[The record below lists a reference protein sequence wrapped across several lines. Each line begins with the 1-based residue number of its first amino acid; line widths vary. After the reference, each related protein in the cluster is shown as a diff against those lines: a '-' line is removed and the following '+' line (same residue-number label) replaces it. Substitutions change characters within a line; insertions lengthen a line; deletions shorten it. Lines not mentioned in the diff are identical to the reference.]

1 MLILISLY
9 ETHKPWFNIKLRFGI
24 RAMFRLS
31 ARSVLV
37 AGVAILLTASV
48 WLVVGYTIRET
59 QQAALEAARVR
70 AKATSIL
77 FAEQVTSTF
86 GNIDSLLRVT
96 GRDLVERPGITLK
109 SLIATNPSAQP
120 NLVLM
125 TWVDANGVAHE
136 TANGPITPVSLIDR
150 EHIRV
155 HLEAPADIGLYIGK
169 PVLGRVSGRWTI
181 QITRT
186 VRDNTGSLR
195 GILVYSLDPQYFE
208 RFYAKLELEELDDIA
223 LIGRDGVVRMQA
235 RDTLEALAATARRD
249 DLILR
254 ERAEGSFSF
263 SEVVK
268 GTRYESYVQGVK
280 DYPVF
285 VSARVSD
292 RRIKDVVRRQTFE
305 NASFGAVITMLI
317 VGLMLFIMRWSSAL
331 ERLVQSRTAELQDA
345 VDKLGQISHTDALT
359 QIPNRRAFD
368 AALRRAHQAFVDDK
382 TPYGLV
388 LVDIDHFKQVND
400 VCGHDV
406 GDLVLCGVAARL
418 REECRKED
426 FVARVGGEEFAMIL
440 HGKQPGEGAVIA
452 RRLCEHIA
460 EQSIM
465 GQVVT
470 ISSGVAPGS
479 PDGCDATYR
488 HADEALYRA
497 KESGRNRSVMV

>member
-1 MLILISLY
+1 
-9 ETHKPWFNIKLRFGI
+9 
-24 RAMFRLS
+24 MFRFS
-31 ARSVLV
+31 ARSALV
-37 AGVAILLTASV
+37 AGAAILLTAAI
-48 WLVVGYTIRET
+48 WLVVAYTIRET
-59 QQAALEAARVR
+59 QQATLEAARAR

-77 FAEQVTSTF
+77 FAEQVASTF
-86 GNIDSLLRVT
+86 GNIDSLLRVM
-96 GRDLVERPGITLK
+96 GRDLLEHPGITLK
-109 SLIATNPSAQP
+109 SVIEKHPSAQP

-125 TWVDANGVAHE
+125 TFVDANGIAYE
-136 TANGPITPVSLIDR
+136 TENGPIAPTSLIDR

-155 HLEAPADIGLYIGK
+155 HREASGDIGLYIGK

-186 VRDNTGSLR
+186 VRDDAGVLR

-208 RFYAKLELEELDDIA
+208 RFYAKLELETHDDIA
-223 LIGRDGVVRMQA
+223 LVGRDGVVRMQA
-235 RDTLEALAATARRD
+235 RGTLAALAAEARRD
-249 DLILR
+249 DLIIR
-254 ERAEGSFSF
+254 ERAEGSFPF
-263 SEVVK
+263 SEVVD
-268 GTRYESYVQGVK
+268 GSRYESYVQEVK

-285 VSARVSD
+285 VSARISD
-292 RRIKDVVRRQTFE
+292 RRLRDEVSRQTRE
-305 NASFGAVITMLI
+305 NASFGAVITILI
-317 VGLMLFIMRWSSAL
+317 FGLTVFIIRWSTAL

-368 AALRRAHQAFVDDK
+368 VALRRAHQAFVDEK

-400 VCGHDV
+400 LCGHDV

-465 GQVVT
+465 GQAVT
-470 ISSGVAPGS
+470 ISLGVAPGS
-479 PDGCDATYR
+479 PDGHEATYR
-488 HADEALYRA
+488 QADAALYRA
-497 KESGRNRSVMV
+497 KESGRNRSVVA